1 MNRVRFLRHVE
12 EGTSVPVF
20 PIRLES
26 KDDLSRMI
34 RSIGADPR
42 SDAFFRPKAGLLFFF
57 IPDAD
62 FRAAAFIK
70 QEILSRGGDAV
81 VNRGVI
87 NATAARSDVLLFG
100 NEGQIDSLIRKL
112 EYLHCWGLDEIR
124 SALERARKGAAT
136 RRWKLSLPGRRFLE
150 LGDIPLIMGIMNLTP
165 DSFHSQS
172 RIPEERA
179 VERVAE
185 MSAQG
190 AAIIDIGAESTRPGS
205 EPVSAEEEL
214 ARLLPAIRA
223 IRSAFPEAILS
234 VDTYKGEVAR
244 AAIRCGVDIINDI
257 SGFGF
262 DPDILDAVAGSEVS
276 YILSHI
282 RGTPKDMQRNPHYEN
297 LLREML
303 VFFDEKLDI
312 LAKKGVPQDR
322 IVLDPGIGF
331 GKRLEDNL
339 GILRRIDAFTCFGLP
354 LCVGHSRKGFIAR
367 SLQSDAP
374 EDRAAGTQAVTA
386 YCAMRSVSILRV
398 HDIRENAATIAM
410 IGKIR
415 EASL

>member
-1 MNRVRFLRHVE
+1 
-12 EGTSVPVF
+12 
-20 PIRLES
+20 
-26 KDDLSRMI
+26 MI

-57 IPDAD
+57 VPDAD

-70 QEILSRGGDAV
+70 QELLSRGGDAV

-112 EYLHCWGLDEIR
+112 DFLHCWGLDEIR
-124 SALERARKGAAT
+124 ASLDRAMKGAAV
-136 RRWKLSLPGRRFLE
+136 RRWRLPLPRGRFLE
-150 LGDIPLIMGIMNLTP
+150 LGDIPLVMGIMNLTP
-165 DSFHSQS
+165 DSFHPQS
-172 RIPEERA
+172 RVSAERA
-179 VERVAE
+179 ADRAAE
-185 MSAQG
+185 MLAQG

-205 EPVSAEEEL
+205 DPISAEEEL
-214 ARLLPAIRA
+214 DRLLPALQTV
-223 IRSAFPEAILS
+223 RSAFPDAILS
-234 VDTYKGEVAR
+234 ADTYKGKVAR
-244 AAIRCGVDIINDI
+244 AAIRCGAVIINDI
-257 SGFGF
+257 SGFGL
-262 DPDILDAVAGSEVS
+262 DPDILDAVAESEAP

-282 RGTPKDMQRNPHYEN
+282 RGTPKDMQQNPHYDN

-303 VFFDEKLDI
+303 DFFGKKLDI
-312 LAKKGVPQDR
+312 LAKKGVSQDR

-339 GILRRIDAFTCFGLP
+339 GILRRIDAFTGFGRP
-354 LCVGHSRKGFIAR
+354 LCVGHSRKGFIAK

-374 EDRAAGTQAVTA
+374 EDRTAGTQAVTA
-386 YCAMRSVSILRV
+386 YCAMRGVSILRV
-398 HDIRENAATIAM
+398 HDVRENAATIAM

-415 EASL
+415 EASV

>member
-1 MNRVRFLRHVE
+1 M
-12 EGTSVPVF
+12 PVF

-57 IPDAD
+57 VPDAD

-112 EYLHCWGLDEIR
+112 DYLHCWGLDEIR
-124 SALERARKGAAT
+124 TSLERAMKGAAT
-136 RRWKLSLPGRRFLE
+136 RRWRLPLSRGRFLE
-150 LGDIPLIMGIMNLTP
+150 LEDIPLVMGIMNLTP
-165 DSFHSQS
+165 DSFHPQS
-172 RIPEERA
+172 RVSAERA
-179 VERVAE
+179 ADRAAE
-185 MSAQG
+185 MLAQG
-190 AAIIDIGAESTRPGS
+190 ASIIDIGAESTRPGS
-205 EPVSAEEEL
+205 DPVSAEEEL
-214 ARLLPAIRA
+214 DRLLPALQA
-223 IRSAFPEAILS
+223 IRSAFPDAILS
-234 VDTYKGEVAR
+234 ADTYKGKVAR
-244 AAIRCGVDIINDI
+244 AAIRCGADIINDI
-257 SGFGF
+257 SGFGL
-262 DPDILDAVAGSEVS
+262 DPDILDAVAESEAP

-282 RGTPKDMQRNPHYEN
+282 RGTPKDMQQNPHYDN

-303 VFFDEKLDI
+303 DFFGEKLDI
-312 LAKKGVPQDR
+312 LAKKGVSQDR
-322 IVLDPGIGF
+322 IILDPGIGF

-339 GILRRIDAFTCFGLP
+339 GILRRIDAFTGFGRP

-367 SLQSDAP
+367 SLQSNAP
-374 EDRAAGTQAVTA
+374 EDRTAGTQAVTA
-386 YCAMRSVSILRV
+386 YCTMRGVSILRV

-415 EASL
+415 EASV

>member
-1 MNRVRFLRHVE
+1 M
-12 EGTSVPVF
+12 PVF

-57 IPDAD
+57 VPDAD

-70 QEILSRGGDAV
+70 QELLSRGGDAV

-112 EYLHCWGLDEIR
+112 DYLHCWGLDEIR
-124 SALERARKGAAT
+124 ASLERAMKGAAT
-136 RRWKLSLPGRRFLE
+136 RRWRLPLPRGRFLE
-150 LGDIPLIMGIMNLTP
+150 LGDVPLVMGIMNLTP
-165 DSFHSQS
+165 DSFHPQS
-172 RIPEERA
+172 RIPGERA
-179 VERVAE
+179 AERAAE
-185 MSAQG
+185 MLAQG

-205 EPVSAEEEL
+205 DPISAEEEL
-214 ARLLPAIRA
+214 DRLLPALQTV
-223 IRSAFPEAILS
+223 RSAFPDAILS
-234 VDTYKGEVAR
+234 ADTYKGKVAR
-244 AAIRCGVDIINDI
+244 AAIRCGADIINDI
-257 SGFGF
+257 SGFGL
-262 DPDILDAVAGSEVS
+262 DPDILDAVAESEAP

-282 RGTPKDMQRNPHYEN
+282 RGTPKDMQQNPHYDA

-303 VFFDEKLDI
+303 DYFDQKLDI
-312 LAKKGVPQDR
+312 LVQKGVSRDR
-322 IVLDPGIGF
+322 IILDPGIGF

-339 GILRRIDAFTCFGLP
+339 GILRRIDAFTGFGRP

-374 EDRAAGTQAVTA
+374 EDRTAGTQAVTA
-386 YCAMRSVSILRV
+386 YCTMRGVSILRV

-415 EASL
+415 EASV

>member
-1 MNRVRFLRHVE
+1 M
-12 EGTSVPVF
+12 PVF

-57 IPDAD
+57 VPDAD

-70 QEILSRGGDAV
+70 QELLSRGGDAV

-87 NATAARSDVLLFG
+87 NATTARSDVLLFG

-112 EYLHCWGLDEIR
+112 DYLHCWGLDEIR
-124 SALERARKGAAT
+124 ASLERAMKGAAT
-136 RRWKLSLPGRRFLE
+136 RRWRLHLPRGRFLE
-150 LGDIPLIMGIMNLTP
+150 LGDVPLIMGIMNLTP
-165 DSFHSQS
+165 DSFHPQS
-172 RIPEERA
+172 RIPGERA
-179 VERVAE
+179 ADRAAE
-185 MSAQG
+185 MLAQG
-190 AAIIDIGAESTRPGS
+190 ASIIDIGAESTRPGS
-205 EPVSAEEEL
+205 DPISAEEEL
-214 ARLLPAIRA
+214 DRLLPALRA
-223 IRSAFPEAILS
+223 IRNAFPDAILS
-234 VDTYKGEVAR
+234 ADTYKGKVAS
-244 AAIRCGVDIINDI
+244 AAIRCGADIINDI
-257 SGFGF
+257 SGFGL
-262 DPDILDAVAGSEVS
+262 DPDILDAVAESEAP

-282 RGTPKDMQRNPHYEN
+282 RGTPKDMQQNPHYDN

-303 VFFDEKLDI
+303 DFFGEKLDI
-312 LAKKGVPQDR
+312 LAKKGVSQDR
-322 IVLDPGIGF
+322 IILDPGIGF

-339 GILRRIDAFTCFGLP
+339 GILRRIDAFTGFGRP

-374 EDRAAGTQAVTA
+374 EDRTAGTQAVTA
-386 YCAMRSVSILRV
+386 YCAMQGVSILRV

-415 EASL
+415 EASV